1 MGTLVLAYIAGLVTL
16 LSPCVLPLLP
26 IILYGVLNEHKKGPL
41 LLSLGLVVSFTSF
54 GFLLATIGHSIGLSQ
69 DLLRQIAGSALVF
82 FGIILLISP
91 FYQKFSANASHLTG
105 GLNNYISQIEFKGL
119 WGQFLL
125 GLVLGL
131 IWAPCIGP
139 TLGAAISLAAQ
150 GESLLLAFLTMLIF
164 SIGTVTPLLIL
175 SRLSF
180 PSINSW
186 KAQITKA
193 NKYLKPTMALIF
205 IIVGLLFLT
214 GYVFRIEAAILEL
227 LPIGF
232 VQFITKF

>member
-26 IILYGVLNEHKKGPL
+26 ILLYGVLNEHKKGAL
-41 LLSLGLVVSFTSF
+41 LLSLGLIISFTVF
-54 GFLLATIGHSIGLSQ
+54 GFLLATIGQSIGLSQ
-69 DLLRQIAGSALVF
+69 DLLRQIAGVALVF
-82 FGIILLISP
+82 FGIVLLVGP
-91 FYQKFSANASHLTG
+91 LYQKFAANASGLTG
-105 GLNNYISQIEFKGL
+105 RLNNYISRIEFKGL

-131 IWAPCIGP
+131 VWAPCIGP

-150 GESLLLAFLTMLIF
+150 GESLAFAFSTMLIF
-164 SIGTVTPLLIL
+164 AIGTVTPLLIL

-180 PSINSW
+180 TSMNIW
-186 KAQITKA
+186 KTRVTNA
-193 NKYLKPTMALIF
+193 NKYLKPLVALVF

-214 GYVFRIEAAILEL
+214 GYIFIIEDVILNL
-227 LPIGF
+227 LPVGF
-232 VQFITKF
+232 IQFITRF